1 MKTREKVIKNLE
13 DNKIIKIDTCCA
25 CVLSLGDIN
34 RKLSSELPL
43 EKLDAVNEK
52 LNEIKKILN
61 MF

>member
-1 MKTREKVIKNLE
+1 MSLRNKVIKNLE

-43 EKLDAVNEK
+43 EKLDTVCEK

-61 MF
+61 IF